1 MQSFSVAILQ
11 PTVRT
16 VPRSANNQANI
27 DATTISIGISILILP
42 LMLILSRFAYNRY
55 RTIIM
60 RRQIELL
67 ERLWHLKP
75 YRKAS

>member
-1 MQSFSVAILQ
+1 MQSFSVSIIQ

-16 VPRSANNQANI
+16 VPRSANNQTNI
-27 DATTISIGISILILP
+27 DATTISIGIGVLILP
-42 LMLILSRFAYNRY
+42 LMLILSRFAYDRY

-60 RRQIELL
+60 RRQIEML
-67 ERLWHLKP
+67 EKLWHLKP